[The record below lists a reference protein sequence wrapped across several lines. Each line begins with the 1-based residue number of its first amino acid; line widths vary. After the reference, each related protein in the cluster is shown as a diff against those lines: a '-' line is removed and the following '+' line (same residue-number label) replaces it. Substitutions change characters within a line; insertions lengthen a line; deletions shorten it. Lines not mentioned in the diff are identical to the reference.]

1 MNSKILIFI
10 DDDPAPLTNVSA
22 PVNLQL
28 DTRKL
33 VDGAHKLRIV
43 SQDPAGVEG
52 IREINFQVRNGPAI
66 IVEGIGEGE
75 TVDGILP
82 LMINAYSKGD
92 QKTFLIDGVESPQ
105 SVPVWVWITIISFV
119 AWSIFYTVSYL
130 SSN

>member
-119 AWSIFYTVSYL
+119 AWSIFYTISYL

>member
-1 MNSKILIFI
+1 MNSNILIFI

-52 IREINFQVRNGPAI
+52 IREINFQVLCPAACN
-66 IVEGIGEGE
+66 
-75 TVDGILP
+75 VD
-82 LMINAYSKGD
+82 SRR
-92 QKTFLIDGVESPQ
+92 QWRS
-105 SVPVWVWITIISFV
+105 
-119 AWSIFYTVSYL
+119 
-130 SSN
+130 